1 MSRELYKDDRYF
13 EDFIIY
19 QNKRIEKFEDT
30 LTKLGEGDSS
40 KVKQCQRIL
49 ANFYKDLLSAKY
61 SVGAVKQEVQRIYF
75 QYLKAFK
82 QCSISDYA
90 EMVDILS
97 LAILFDTAAD
107 DIRFALE
114 NTEYA
119 SDALVSV
126 LKSKLS
132 GEKPALENGQLLF
145 PEQYEIFYQYITGS
159 INTESFIAFMEDKWY
174 ALCSEF
180 AWFDSH
186 KSTENIY
193 VGYWSWLAGAALK
206 INAAVVSEKQ
216 YIPCGLL

>member
-75 QYLKAFK
+75 QYLKALK

-174 ALCSEF
+174 ALRC
-180 AWFDSH
+180 
-186 KSTENIY
+186 
-193 VGYWSWLAGAALK
+193 V
-206 INAAVVSEKQ
+206 
-216 YIPCGLL
+216 